1 MKGLRLLT
9 AEKDFDAMVELKD
22 KNPNGAKDGLRTMRE
37 TECFKYVDR
46 AAWMLSHTAE
56 QQKDIQLWRIEW
68 NNVTDT
74 FKKPEKPWFL

>member
-9 AEKDFDAMVELKD
+9 VEKDFDAMVELKD

-46 AAWMLSHTAE
+46 AA
-56 QQKDIQLWRIEW
+56 
-68 NNVTDT
+68 
-74 FKKPEKPWFL
+74 